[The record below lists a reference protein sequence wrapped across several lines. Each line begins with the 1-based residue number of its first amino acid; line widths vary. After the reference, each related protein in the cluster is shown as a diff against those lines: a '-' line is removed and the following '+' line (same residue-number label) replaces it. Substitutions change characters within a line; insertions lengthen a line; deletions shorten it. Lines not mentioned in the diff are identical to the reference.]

1 MDASWSC
8 PGGTDHYLDV
18 LARKPG
24 AVACARAL
32 KPNIL
37 SLLWQE
43 YLAAL
48 KSTQPQPEQEFVH
61 TFCCCGINRMLR
73 MLYSKPWRWE
83 LQPRRRRNP
92 FTRKLQ
98 TFSVLEMR
106 PAETDEPSEVV
117 RLAINKMLSVSP
129 HRGSRS
135 ATYRMLLTPVGGF
148 GGRDCLRYDLGRT
161 GCSKPTLRQ

>member
-61 TFCCCGINRMLR
+61 TLLLLR
-73 MLYSKPWRWE
+73 DKPHVE
-83 LQPRRRRNP
+83 DAVQ
-92 FTRKLQ
+92 Q
-98 TFSVLEMR
+98 ALEMGAAATT
-106 PAETDEPSEVV
+106 PAQPIHS
-117 RLAINKMLSVSP
+117 
-129 HRGSRS
+129 
-135 ATYRMLLTPVGGF
+135 
-148 GGRDCLRYDLGRT
+148 
-161 GCSKPTLRQ
+161 